1 MDSDQV
7 VVVKRRNKG
16 TEKRRGIVRWSLADF
31 RGAATVVD
39 RRKQDRQSICLT
51 GGFSSLSNQKR
62 HSYNGDIQ
70 DQKSS
75 RPESILYSI
84 REEESTHHS
93 ASKEER
99 IRQIR
104 IVSKAGIGMAP
115 HLALSSS

>member
-7 VVVKRRNKG
+7 VVVKRRNR

-31 RGAATVVD
+31 RGAATVVE

-51 GGFSSLSNQKR
+51 GGFSSLSNQR
-62 HSYNGDIQ
+62 HSYNGDVQ

-75 RPESILYSI
+75 RPGSILYSI
-84 REEESTHHS
+84 REEESSTHHS
-93 ASKEER
+93 VSKQER

-104 IVSKAGIGMAP
+104 VVSKAGIAMAP